1 MKTDQVKKE
10 FTLDRFEGDKAV
22 LLDENDEQLVLPSFY
37 LPKNAKEGEILVL
50 SIQTLESE
58 KKQREQKAKD
68 LLNEI
73 LNPKDF

>member
-22 LLDENDEQLVLPSFY
+22 LLDENDEQLILPSDY
-37 LPKNAKEGEILVL
+37 LPKTAKEGEILVL
-50 SIQTLESE
+50 SIQTLEFE

-73 LNPKDF
+73 LAPRE